1 MQRYDSGIECKR
13 LPLTE
18 LEHIVHLNI
27 VPLAWKGF
35 RRPLRTISIV
45 VTIRQIRL
53 VLDLLLGGKG
63 EEFLA
68 DRKLAVYFFLRQSE
82 DRDVEE
88 TDVVDSILQLGGQLL
103 LATWGIE
110 LRQVQCD
117 QIGPFDCARLDFHSV
132 LWLPKFYQTH
142 DHI

>member
-1 MQRYDSGIECKR
+1 MNRYDSSFDPRR

-18 LEHIVHLNI
+18 LEHIVHLN
-27 VPLAWKGF
+27 VVSLAWKGF

-53 VLDLLLGGKG
+53 VLDLLLGRKG

-68 DRKLAVYFFLRQSE
+68 YRKLAIYFFLRQSE
-82 DRDVEE
+82 ARDVEE

-110 LRQVQCD
+110 LRQV
-117 QIGPFDCARLDFHSV
+117 
-132 LWLPKFYQTH
+132 
-142 DHI
+142 